1 MDKVDPFSP
10 TPVLRVRTGLALA
23 IVSPALLGS
32 APLQG
37 ALFTSDYK
45 WIRPIAF
52 SGVSSYLLSSIAS
65 FRDKRTK
72 WIETSK
78 RGYSFEAEPCSAL

>member
-1 MDKVDPFSP
+1 MDKTLPFSP
-10 TPVLRVRTGLALA
+10 ILVLRARTGLALA

-37 ALFTSDYK
+37 ALLTHDYK

-52 SGVSSYLLSSIAS
+52 SGVSSYLLSSIALLIPV
-65 FRDKRTK
+65 RR
-72 WIETSK
+72 
-78 RGYSFEAEPCSAL
+78 